1 MKGGCSKSS
10 KKGSARKPPP
20 PGFDRVVHVPPAG
33 TEREIIMKNV
43 RLLSGL
49 LGLCGVVLLGGC
61 AVGPGYVDSGYGYG
75 GGYNG
80 GYSSGYGGYGR
91 PYYSEPAPVVVSP
104 PVYINGG
111 YYDSPGYYGRPG
123 YQARPGYARP
133 DYDRSRPSVRPGYNG
148 NGNRPGRPDGGVR
161 PGSGSRPGSF
171 GPGPSPDRVTPV
183 SPSMPIESQRIL
195 RERAQESR

>member
-1 MKGGCSKSS
+1 MKK
-10 KKGSARKPPP
+10 
-20 PGFDRVVHVPPAG
+20 
-33 TEREIIMKNV
+33 I

-49 LGLCGVVLLGGC
+49 AGLCGAMLLGGC
-61 AVGPGYVDSGYGYG
+61 AVGPGYADSGYGYG
-75 GGYNG
+75 GGYG
-80 GYSSGYGGYGR
+80 GYGGYGR

-133 DYDRSRPSVRPGYNG
+133 DYDRSRPVARPGY
-148 NGNRPGRPDGGVR
+148 NGNRPGRPDAGGR
-161 PGSGSRPGSF
+161 PGNGSRPGYV

-195 RERAQESR
+195 RERAQENR